1 MEKKINNWAD
11 YEKLFKEERYN
22 VSKIEDT
29 YVYKL
34 QEEINSLRAEVIEA
48 NENATW
54 WKNRFNA
61 VNAQMYGHG
70 GAHQHFF
77 VDSEEVKDIL
87 EEMKDQSV
95 LLPRIKHFDV
105 TLTEDDLKAG
115 TICSPGAVFDP
126 LTGQPAYRFSDSV
139 TVENDVLKTT
149 FSRDGI
155 IDAIIKEEG
164 R

>member
-22 VSKIEDT
+22 VSKIEDA

-34 QEEINSLRAEVIEA
+34 QEEIISLRAEVIEA

-61 VNAQMYGHG
+61 VNAQMYGYG

-77 VDSEEVKDIL
+77 VEPEKAKDIL
-87 EEMKDQSV
+87 EETKCQSI
-95 LLPRIKHFDV
+95 LLP
-105 TLTEDDLKAG
+105 
-115 TICSPGAVFDP
+115 
-126 LTGQPAYRFSDSV
+126 
-139 TVENDVLKTT
+139 TT
-149 FSRDGI
+149 HMT
-155 IDAIIKEEG
+155 KEEYDEACKKFAFQL
-164 R
+164 RVYEEAFDKLED